1 MLQKIVTIAGTRPE
15 WIRLS
20 RIIYKLDQLLGDN
33 HIVIDTGQNYD
44 KNLRDIFFA
53 ELGIRKPNYFMD
65 VIGSFGK
72 QIGTIIEKSEDLFK
86 LIKPDKVLILG
97 DTNSGL
103 SAYVA
108 ERLQIPVYHCEAGNR
123 SYDKELPEE
132 INRKLIDHSSS
143 FNMPYTSR
151 SRENLLREGI
161 SPQSIFVS
169 GNPILEVI
177 NHYFG
182 EDTDILSKLNL
193 TQRDYVVVTL
203 HRSNN
208 VDNPRRLTNIL
219 RGLAKIGDRGRNI
232 IISTHPRTREKV
244 NHLIEKFNH
253 NIKFLEPMGFLDF
266 ITLQKNAQCI
276 LTDSGTVQEEACIL
290 KVPCVVVRK
299 STERLETIECG
310 ASVLSGVETDNIYSS
325 YLYTH
330 HMDTGWTVPEEY
342 LYTNVSNRIINYL
355 MGR

>member
-1 MLQKIVTIAGTRPE
+1 MLQKIITIAGTRPE

-33 HIVIDTGQNYD
+33 HILIDTGQNYD
-44 KNLRDIFFA
+44 ENLRDIFFA
-53 ELGIRKPNYFMD
+53 ELGIRKPNYFMEAR
-65 VIGSFGK
+65 GSFGK
-72 QIGTIIEKSEDLFK
+72 QIGTIIEQSETLFK
-86 LIKPDKVLILG
+86 EIKPDKVLILG

-103 SAYVA
+103 SSYVA

-132 INRKLIDHSSS
+132 INRKLIDHVSS
-143 FNMPYTSR
+143 FNLPYTSR

-169 GNPILEVI
+169 GNPIFEVI

-182 EDTDILSKLNL
+182 KDTDILDKLNL
-193 TQRDYVVVTL
+193 IEKDYIVVTL

-208 VDNPRRLTNIL
+208 VDDSRRLTNIL

-232 IISTHPRTREKV
+232 IISTHPRTRDKV

-253 NIKFLEPMGFLDF
+253 TIKFLESMGFSDF

-276 LTDSGTVQEEACIL
+276 LTDSGTVQEESCIL
-290 KVPCVVVRK
+290 RVPCVVIRK
-299 STERLETIECG
+299 HTERLETIECG
-310 ASVLSGVETDNIYSS
+310 ASILSGVETDDIYSS

-330 HMDTGWTVPEEY
+330 HMETDWTIPKEY
-342 LYTNVSNRIINYL
+342 LYTDVSKRIINYL
-355 MGR
+355 IGR